1 MHLVDLINTH
11 LSVIYNKEKSFTVL
25 QAVRNE
31 VSDLSTLLLHVDS
44 QLRSPKKST
53 LLTAFL
59 YQRFTLNE
67 DLIALLNSI
76 RHFYVKE
83 IQKL

>member
-11 LSVIYNKEKSFTVL
+11 LSVIYNKEKSFTLL

-76 RHFYVKE
+76 RHFNVKE

>member
-11 LSVIYNKEKSFTVL
+11 LSVIYNKEKSFTLL

>member
-11 LSVIYNKEKSFTVL
+11 LSVIYNKEKSFTLL

-53 LLTAFL
+53 MLTAFL
-59 YQRFTLNE
+59 YQRFALN
-67 DLIALLNSI
+67 
-76 RHFYVKE
+76 
-83 IQKL
+83 

>member
-1 MHLVDLINTH
+1 MHLVDLINIH
-11 LSVIYNKEKSFTVL
+11 LSVIYNKEKNFTLL

-31 VSDLSTLLLHVDS
+31 VSDLSALLLDVDS
-44 QLRSPKKST
+44 QLSSPKQST

-67 DLIALLNSI
+67 DLIALLNCI
-76 RHFYVKE
+76 RHFYVK
-83 IQKL
+83 

>member
-11 LSVIYNKEKSFTVL
+11 LSVIYNKEKSFTLL

-44 QLRSPKKST
+44 QLRSRKKST